1 MSLTSYLNHLD
12 KQRRAGVVSGLERLD
27 TDDRAELTAYLERL
41 GKRIEHEIKFAETYM
56 FAPAAWP
63 SSALSEAAN
72 KWADPILRHMLVF
85 HPDYV
90 AVSVPAAVPIYREF
104 NGVSDLWVIRIPSG
118 FVGELDLDRSAALQ
132 VIGDQPLLVNGEW
145 QRRAMPALLEGSQ
158 PHSLEA
164 ASTGNTLAVVVA
176 SPALVDSKPDGQ
188 WLTDRRA
195 PATTTQQ
202 EPQKGRHGPRSGL
215 AGHPGLPHSSS
226 AAPLPP
232 TATSQDRSR
241 PR

>member
-1 MSLTSYLNHLD
+1 MSLISYLNHLD
-12 KQRRAGVVSGLERLD
+12 EQRRADVVSVLERLAP
-27 TDDRAELTAYLERL
+27 DDRAELTAYLERL
-41 GKRIEHEIKFAETYM
+41 GKRIEHEIKCAETYF
-56 FAPAAWP
+56 FAPLAWP
-63 SSALSEAAN
+63 SKALAEPAN
-72 KWADPILRHMLVF
+72 RWADPVLRHMLVL
-85 HPDYV
+85 HPDYLD
-90 AVSVPAAVPIYREF
+90 ASAPAAVPIYREF
-104 NGVSDLWVIRIPSG
+104 SGVSDLWVIRIPSG
-118 FVGELDLDRSAALQ
+118 FVGELDLGRSGALR
-132 VIGDQPLLVNGEW
+132 ILGDEPLMVNGER
-145 QRRAMPALLEGSQ
+145 QRRAMPTLLEGSQ

-164 ASTGNTLAVVVA
+164 AGTGNTLAVVVA

-195 PATTTQQ
+195 PTTTTQQ